1 MKKCHSEFTTLLVAD
16 YKEACK
22 GGYSKS
28 ISGSY
33 QLETKASRWQ
43 DAETVL
49 NFPYGSGNP
58 LLGFALRSQNF
69 ACGALPHVGFFCSLT
84 GLVSLRPSAN
94 PLHSVKTFSFY
105 FCLVFAF
112 SRTSV
117 CFAAAVAN
125 YCPLIFGL
133 GYFVSHRPTQK
144 RFTCF
149 SPFRHSISLQPAENP
164 QFSMTGLIN
173 FVKN

>member
-1 MKKCHSEFTTLLVAD
+1 M
-16 YKEACK
+16 
-22 GGYSKS
+22 
-28 ISGSY
+28 
-33 QLETKASRWQ
+33 KASRWQ
-43 DAETVL
+43 DTETVL
-49 NFPYGSGNP
+49 NFPHGSGNL

-69 ACGALPHVGFFCSLT
+69 ACGALPPVGFFCSLT

-144 RFTCF
+144 RFTCLSLF
-149 SPFRHSISLQPAENP
+149 QHFASLQLTENP
-164 QFSMTGLIN
+164 QFSITGLFEAVGGSLRHLVI
-173 FVKN
+173 